1 MQAISRMGSSSLD
14 ELPRSYMNSSERSL
28 EVDDS
33 WKETS
38 LKEFTSFPQLPSELR
53 LKIWAH
59 ACHHPRNIDI
69 FLANLGKLRIE
80 NENGISD
87 FASYRY
93 YSKYSYSH
101 PVVLRVSKESREE
114 ALRHYHLSFG
124 TSHVFSNVSISTPA
138 KLYVNFAA
146 DRICLL
152 RPDDLFSAVPGARI
166 KDFVEL
172 CQKNRLRSLA
182 LNVSNDE
189 HYPYVGICTAVPS
202 LEEVVLFS
210 SDVQDWYCGKF
221 EMGFGR
227 SEDLKKACPEEVR
240 DLTLEDVQRNREAGS
255 ARNNLNVFFSLQR
268 DALARLSPSIPG
280 TGMSNVHLHQGKS

>member
-1 MQAISRMGSSSLD
+1 
-14 ELPRSYMNSSERSL
+14 MNFSEESL

-33 WKETS
+33 WKEIS
-38 LKEFTSFPQLPSELR
+38 LKEFTCFPQLPSELR
-53 LKIWAH
+53 LKIWAY

-69 FLANLGKLRIE
+69 FLADLGKLRVE

-93 YSKYSYSH
+93 YSKYSYTH
-101 PVVLRVSKESREE
+101 PVILRVSKESREE

-138 KLYVNFAA
+138 KLYINFAS

-152 RPDDLFSAVPGARI
+152 RPDDLFSADPGARI
-166 KDFVEL
+166 KDFIEL

-189 HYPYVGICTAVPS
+189 HYPYVGICTSVSS
-202 LEEVVLFS
+202 LKEVVLFS
-210 SDVQDWYCGKF
+210 SDVQDWYDGKF
-221 EMGFGR
+221 ELGFAK
-227 SEDLKKACPEEVR
+227 SEDLKRACPKEIR
-240 DLTLEDVQRNREAGS
+240 DLTLEDVRRNREVGS
-255 ARNNLNVFFSLQR
+255 ARNSLNVFFSLQR
-268 DALARLSPSIPG
+268 DALARSSLSTG
-280 TGMSNVHLHQGKS
+280 TSNVPLHQGKC